1 MKMAE
6 RFAQRRDFLG
16 LLKLIAQGE
25 ADVRRGKTPSQK
37 ARVCQDGGETYQAPA
52 ASMSMG
58 WS

>member
-25 ADVRRGKTPSQK
+25 ADVRRGKTLSQK
-37 ARVCQDGGETYQAPA
+37 RVFARMAAKLTKLQPQA
-52 ASMSMG
+52 
-58 WS
+58 